1 MSGSAKR
8 HPVELVL
15 ITGLSGSGKSTVA
28 KCFEDLG
35 YYCVDN
41 LPPSL
46 LRSLLLDPLT
56 HLGEIDRVAVVT
68 DVRAPGFSKELPAL
82 IGEIDR
88 DNLHLSV
95 VYLDCSEE
103 TLVRRFSETRRR
115 HPLSGSQ
122 VLIDAIREERSLLT
136 NLRGLAGTVFD
147 TSDWSIHDV
156 RSQIYK
162 RFAHDTGESPD
173 LVVWLTS
180 FGYKHG
186 IPYGTDL
193 LFDVRFLINPYFEPE
208 LRELSGQDEAVLAF
222 MRDHEGFEEFL
233 KRLHDFLLYLL
244 PQYRRENRSYLSV
257 SIGCT
262 GGRHRSVA
270 VCSRLATLLSD
281 TGLSIRV
288 EHRDIEK

>member
-1 MSGSAKR
+1 LSGSAKR
-8 HPVELVL
+8 QPVELVL

-46 LRSLLLDPLT
+46 LRSLLLDPRT

-68 DVRAPGFSKELPAL
+68 DVRAPGFAKELPAL
-82 IGEIDR
+82 IDEIDR

-122 VLIDAIREERSLLT
+122 ALIDAIREERSLLT

-162 RFAHDTGESPD
+162 RFANDTGESPN

-233 KRLHDFLLYLL
+233 KRLHEFLLYLL

-270 VCSRLATLLSD
+270 VCGRLATLLSD

>member
-82 IGEIDR
+82 IDEIDR

-122 VLIDAIREERSLLT
+122 ALIDAIREERSLLT

-162 RFAHDTGESPD
+162 RFANDTGESPN

-233 KRLHDFLLYLL
+233 ERLHDFLLYLL

-270 VCSRLATLLSD
+270 VCGRLATLLSD

>member
-82 IGEIDR
+82 IDEIDR

-122 VLIDAIREERSLLT
+122 ALIDAIREERSLLT

-162 RFAHDTGESPD
+162 RFANDTGESPN

-233 KRLHDFLLYLL
+233 ERLHDFLLYLL

-270 VCSRLATLLSD
+270 VCGRLATLLSS